1 MASIPLLVAIGKGAV
16 DLFMYIRERRQAKRA
31 AKRKPCPPVP
41 KARGLQ

>member
-1 MASIPLLVAIGKGAV
+1 MASIPLLVAIGKGIV
-16 DLFMYIRERRQAKRA
+16 DLAMYIRERRQARR

>member
-1 MASIPLLVAIGKGAV
+1 VSNVALWVAIGKGVV
-16 DLFMYIRERRQAKRA
+16 DLAMYIRERRQARK